1 MEIENDHQFRNIKE
15 TYKIEATIGKGSFA
29 TVKKAKLRA
38 TGERFAVK
46 VLSKKKMTPEDKVA
60 MQTEI
65 EILKQVDHP
74 NIVRLID
81 VFEDER
87 HWCLVMELMQGGE
100 LFDQILEKEQFS
112 ENEARDATKS
122 ILHAID
128 YCHQKGIAHRDIKP
142 ENLLLSSKD
151 IGIASLKIADF
162 GLARLLEENS
172 LASTTCG
179 TPGYVAPEV
188 LMQKPYGKS
197 CDYWSIGVVAFIL
210 LSGTPPFYEED
221 NFALFE

>member
-1 MEIENDHQFRNIKE
+1 
-15 TYKIEATIGKGSFA
+15 
-29 TVKKAKLRA
+29 
-38 TGERFAVK
+38 
-46 VLSKKKMTPEDKVA
+46 
-60 MQTEI
+60 
-65 EILKQVDHP
+65 
-74 NIVRLID
+74 
-81 VFEDER
+81 
-87 HWCLVMELMQGGE
+87 MELMQGGE

-112 ENEARDATKS
+112 ESEARQATKS
-122 ILHAID
+122 IIDAIS

-142 ENLLLSSKD
+142 ENLLLSNKD

-188 LMQKPYGKS
+188 LMQRPYGKS

>member
-1 MEIENDHQFRNIKE
+1 MEDTSNYRNIKE
-15 TYKIEATIGKGSFA
+15 TYKIEGTIGKGSFA
-29 TVKKAKLRA
+29 TVKKAKNRA
-38 TGERFAVK
+38 TGDRVAVK
-46 VLSKKKMTPEDKVA
+46 VLSKRKMTEEDKAA
-60 MQTEI
+60 MKTEI

-81 VFEDER
+81 VYEDER
-87 HWCLVMELMQGGE
+87 HICLVMELMLGGE

-112 ENEARDATKS
+112 EHEAREATK
-122 ILHAID
+122 AIVD
-128 YCHQKGIAHRDIKP
+128 AIRYCHSKGICHRDIKP
-142 ENLLLSSKD
+142 ENLLLSSKEQ
-151 IGIASLKIADF
+151 GLASLKVADF
-162 GLARLLEENS
+162 GLARLLEENT

-188 LMQKPYGKS
+188 LMQEPYGKA
-197 CDYWSIGVVAFIL
+197 CDYWSIGVVTFIL